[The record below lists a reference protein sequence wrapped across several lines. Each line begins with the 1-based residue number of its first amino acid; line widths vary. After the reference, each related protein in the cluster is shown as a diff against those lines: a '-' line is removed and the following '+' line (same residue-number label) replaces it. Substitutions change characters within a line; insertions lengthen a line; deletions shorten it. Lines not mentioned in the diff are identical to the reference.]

1 MSALK
6 QIETVRN
13 DFLAELEDVNEDLKE
28 LESLRAKYL
37 GRKGKVA
44 SLFSLMGEASNEER
58 PALGESLNQLKKEL
72 STLFEDKVSEFDRSR
87 QEAEDD
93 SIDLSLPGKE
103 HRLGSIHIL
112 EQTLSEIK
120 DIYRSIGFHVA
131 YGPEV
136 DDDHHNFTALNIPE
150 HHPARDMQDTFF
162 IDPGTVLRTH
172 TSNVQVHLMEE
183 QDPPIRYIVPGRV
196 YRNEAI
202 GYKSYCLF
210 HQVEGIYINE
220 RVSFGEL
227 KGCLEYFVKQ
237 MFGPKKKM
245 RFRPSFFPF
254 TEPSAE
260 VDIWDEERQQWME
273 ILGCGMVDP
282 AVLDNVGYDSS
293 RFHGYAFGMGV
304 ERIAML
310 KYGIPD
316 LRPFYDSDIRWL
328 KHYGFVPLDIPT
340 VSKGINQ

>member
-28 LESLRAKYL
+28 LESLRSKYL

-72 STLFEDKVSEFDRSR
+72 TTLFEDKVSEFDRSR
-87 QEAEDD
+87 QKAEDD

-136 DDDHHNFTALNIPE
+136 DDDYHNFTALNIPE

-310 KYGIPD
+310 KYKI
-316 LRPFYDSDIRWL
+316 SDIR
-328 KHYGFVPLDIPT
+328 HFYSGDVRFMEQFV
-340 VSKGINQ
+340 

>member
-13 DFLAELEDVNEDLKE
+13 DFLAELEDVNEDLNE
-28 LESLRAKYL
+28 IESLRSKYL

-44 SLFSLMGEASNEER
+44 ALFSLMGEASNEER

-72 STLFEDKVSEFDRSR
+72 TTLFEDKVSEFDRSR
-87 QEAEDD
+87 QKAEDD

-310 KYGIPD
+310 KYKI
-316 LRPFYDSDIRWL
+316 SDIR
-328 KHYGFVPLDIPT
+328 HFYSGDVRFMEQFV
-340 VSKGINQ
+340 